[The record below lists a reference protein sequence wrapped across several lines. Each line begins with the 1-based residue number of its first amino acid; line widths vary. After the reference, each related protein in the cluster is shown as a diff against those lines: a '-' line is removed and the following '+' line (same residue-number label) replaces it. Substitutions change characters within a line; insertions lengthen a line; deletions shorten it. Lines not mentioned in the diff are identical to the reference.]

1 MVGLRR
7 NTPWAGVPNYS
18 AGPSLA
24 ASHDSQ
30 CHQASPRS
38 YVRLDAPPPL
48 HSRTTG
54 LFGAHFV
61 SAGLQ
66 CLSSRNT
73 GSTTNVPHFVMH
85 SQNSPSSAGG
95 PEAHPGYDGVLF
107 LDRRLHTP

>member
-1 MVGLRR
+1 MVGLWD
-7 NTPWAGVPNYS
+7 NTPWAGEPNYS

-24 ASHDSQ
+24 ASHDPQ

-38 YVRLDAPPPL
+38 YATLDAPRPL

-66 CLSSRNT
+66 CLSNRNA
-73 GSTTNVPHFVMH
+73 GSTANVPHSVMH
-85 SQNSPSSAGG
+85 SQNPPSSAGV
-95 PEAHPGYDGVLF
+95 PEAYSGQDGVLF